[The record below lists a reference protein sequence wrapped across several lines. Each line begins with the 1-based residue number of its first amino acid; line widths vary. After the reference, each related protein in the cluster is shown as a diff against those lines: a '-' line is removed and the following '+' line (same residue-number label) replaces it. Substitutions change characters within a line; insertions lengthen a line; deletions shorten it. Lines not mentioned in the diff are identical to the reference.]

1 MSTTFTIGTH
11 NTNHGAAVFR
21 PFADLIGWQ
30 EVDNPS
36 ATRRLHR
43 TMRAAGW
50 GTVGLAHE
58 CPISFRDR
66 DWHLHYFDVQRVHN
80 GLAGVSP
87 SRFITAAD
95 IEHKKTGLRPLMI
108 NTHMV
113 SGAFNANTQEKA
125 EKWRDE
131 MWERHYQMLQDICR
145 DNAGKIVLL
154 VGDLNRQRGF
164 GFHGLERADH
174 GSVDHIWVDATAE
187 VVDHDQLSRFGSDHP
202 AERAKVRVP

>member
-11 NTNHGAAVFR
+11 NVNHGTATFK

-30 EVDNPS
+30 EVDNTS

-43 TMRAAGW
+43 TMKAAGW

-66 DWHLHYFDVQRVHN
+66 DWHLHGYEVTKAHN

-87 SRFITAAD
+87 NRYITTAD

-108 NTHMV
+108 NTHMA
-113 SGAFNANTQEKA
+113 SGAFNANTKEKGEEWRRAMWNRHFAILQE
-125 EKWRDE
+125 
-131 MWERHYQMLQDICR
+131 MCR

-164 GFHGLERADH
+164 SFHGLERADH

-187 VVDHDQLSRFGSDHP
+187 VEDHDQLSRYGSDHP